1 MNGRNRI
8 CTHFQRQQNPL
19 LIQINRT
26 NLKPIH
32 NKKILLLNPIHNTV
46 FITDSSIT
54 FQQKQN
60 LKICIP

>member
-26 NLKPIH
+26 NLKSIH
-32 NKKILLLNPIHNTV
+32 NKKIFLPNLIHNTI
-46 FITDSSIT
+46 FIADSSVT
-54 FQQKQN
+54 FQQKEK
-60 LKICIP
+60 LKIRIP